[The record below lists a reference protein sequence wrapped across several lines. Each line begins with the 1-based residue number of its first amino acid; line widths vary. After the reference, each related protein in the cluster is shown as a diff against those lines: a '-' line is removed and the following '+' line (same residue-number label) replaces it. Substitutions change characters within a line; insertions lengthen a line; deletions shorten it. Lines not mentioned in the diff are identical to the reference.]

1 MTTVFLTIQV
11 LKIWISKLMTNYF
24 KISII
29 FFLLSFNTAQAKPDI
44 KARTAILIDFQSGKI
59 LYELQPDHSIHPASM
74 TKIMTAIVAFDL
86 LTKNKIS
93 LDDKVTI
100 SEKAWRMSTA
110 GYSSMFI
117 MVNDEITI
125 ENLLKGI
132 IIASGNDACVALAE
146 GIAGTEENFVS
157 LMNEKAD
164 EIGMSSTNFANSSG
178 INNPDNYST
187 VRDIAL
193 MSKYLIENY
202 PNYYEYFKE
211 KRFTWDR
218 TGGTPI
224 SQNNRNSLLF
234 KNIGVDG
241 IKTGHLVVE
250 EYSLASSIK
259 KNGRRLIAVG
269 SGFKTNSLRT
279 SQSRKLLT
287 WGLTN
292 TETFVISKKKETLFE
307 IDTWLGKEKITK
319 GYTKE
324 SVYTTVNKKDLR
336 GFNVFLEYYGP
347 IKAPIKKD
355 DQIALIKIYNK
366 KKLIKTVPVYAVEK
380 IKKINFFLSLLTSLN
395 YMFWGDA

>member
-1 MTTVFLTIQV
+1 
-11 LKIWISKLMTNYF
+11 MTNYF
-24 KISII
+24 NIFLI
-29 FFLLSFNTAQAKPDI
+29 FFLMVATNVHSNPDI
-44 KARTAILIDFQSGKI
+44 KARTVILVDYQSDKI
-59 LYELQPDHSIHPASM
+59 LYSLQPDHSIHPASM

-86 LTKNKIS
+86 LTKEKIN
-93 LDDKVTI
+93 LDDKITI

-117 MVNDEITI
+117 MINDEITI

-146 GIAGTEENFVS
+146 GIAGTEENFVT
-157 LMNEKAD
+157 LMNEKAQ
-164 EIGMSSTNFANSSG
+164 EIGMASTNFANSSG

-193 MSKYLIENY
+193 MSKYLIKNY
-202 PNYYEYFKE
+202 PKYYEYFKE
-211 KRFTWDR
+211 TKFTWER
-218 TGGTPI
+218 TGGNPI
-224 SQNNRNSLLF
+224 TQGNRNTLLY

-259 KNGRRLIAVG
+259 KKTRRLIAVG
-269 SGFKTNSLRT
+269 SGFKSNALRT

-292 TETFVISKKKETLFE
+292 TETFEISKQSETIFK
-307 IDTWLGKEKITK
+307 IKTWLGNEEFIK

-324 SVYTTVNKKDLR
+324 DIYATIDKKDLR
-336 GFNVFLEYYGP
+336 NFNVFLEYSGP

-355 DQIALIKIYNK
+355 QEIGQINIYK
-366 KKLIKTVPVYAVEK
+366 KNKLIRSENVYALEK
-380 IKKINFFLSLLTSLN
+380 VKKINFLLSLLSSFN
-395 YMFWGDA
+395 YMIWGDA

>member
-1 MTTVFLTIQV
+1 MVA
-11 LKIWISKLMTNYF
+11 TNVH
-24 KISII
+24 S
-29 FFLLSFNTAQAKPDI
+29 NPDI
-44 KARTAILIDFQSGKI
+44 KARTVILVDYQSDKI
-59 LYELQPDHSIHPASM
+59 LYSLQPDHSIHPASM

-86 LTKNKIS
+86 LTKEKIN
-93 LDDKVTI
+93 LDDKITI

-117 MVNDEITI
+117 MINDEITI

-146 GIAGTEENFVS
+146 GIAGTEENFVT
-157 LMNEKAD
+157 LMNEKAQ
-164 EIGMSSTNFANSSG
+164 EIGMASTNFANSSG

-193 MSKYLIENY
+193 MSKYLIKNY
-202 PNYYEYFKE
+202 PKYYEYFKE
-211 KRFTWDR
+211 TKFTWER
-218 TGGTPI
+218 TGGNPI
-224 SQNNRNSLLF
+224 TQGNRNTLLY

-259 KNGRRLIAVG
+259 KKTRRLIAVG
-269 SGFKTNSLRT
+269 SGFKSNALRT

-292 TETFVISKKKETLFE
+292 TETFEISKQSETIFK
-307 IDTWLGKEKITK
+307 IKSWLGNEKFIK

-324 SVYTTVNKKDLR
+324 DMYETIDKKDLR
-336 GFNVFLEYYGP
+336 NFNVFLEYSGP

-355 DQIALIKIYNK
+355 QEIGQINIYK
-366 KKLIKTVPVYAVEK
+366 KNKLIRSENVYALEK
-380 IKKINFFLSLLTSLN
+380 VKKINFLLSLLSSFN
-395 YMFWGDA
+395 YMIWGDA

>member
-1 MTTVFLTIQV
+1 MINY
-11 LKIWISKLMTNYF
+11 LKIFIIYLLLTN
-24 KISII
+24 
-29 FFLLSFNTAQAKPDI
+29 LVNADPDI
-44 KARTAILIDFQSGKI
+44 KARTAILVDYQSGKV
-59 LYELQPDHSIHPASM
+59 LYELRPDHSIHPASM
-74 TKIMTAIVAFDL
+74 TKIMTTIVAFDL

-100 SEKAWRMSTA
+100 SEKAWRMSQA

-117 MVNDEITI
+117 MVNDEISI
-125 ENLLKGI
+125 ENLLRGI

-157 LMNEKAD
+157 LMNEKAM
-164 EIGMSSTNFANSSG
+164 EIGMKSTNFANTSG

-193 MSKYLIENY
+193 MSKYLIKNY

-211 KRFTWDR
+211 KKFTWDR
-218 TGGTPI
+218 TGGNPI
-224 SQNNRNSLLF
+224 TQGNRNTLLY

-259 KNGRRLIAVG
+259 KKNRRLIAVG
-269 SGFKTNSLRT
+269 SGFKTNALRA

-292 TETFVISKKKETLFE
+292 TETFEISKKGETNFE
-307 IDTWLGKEKITK
+307 INTWLGKEKTAK

-324 SVYTTVNKKDLR
+324 DVYTTINKKDLR
-336 GFNVFLEYYGP
+336 GFDVFLEYTGP
-347 IKAPIKKD
+347 LKAPIKKNEE
-355 DQIALIKIYNK
+355 IALIKIYNK
-366 KKLIKTVPVYAVEK
+366 QELIKKIPVYAAESV
-380 IKKINFFLSLLTSLN
+380 KKINFLLSLLSSLN
-395 YMFWGDA
+395 YMIWGDA

>member
-1 MTTVFLTIQV
+1 
-11 LKIWISKLMTNYF
+11 MTNYIKF
-24 KISII
+24 FAI
-29 FFLLSFNTAQAKPDI
+29 FLLFISTAVKANPI
-44 KARTAILIDFQSGKI
+44 IAARTAILVDYQSGKI

-86 LTKNKIS
+86 LTKEKIS
-93 LDDKVTI
+93 LDDKVSI
-100 SEKAWRMSTA
+100 SEKAWRMSQA

-117 MVNDEITI
+117 MINDEISI

-146 GIAGTEENFVS
+146 GIAGTEENFVL
-157 LMNEKAD
+157 LMNEKAQ
-164 EIGMSSTNFANSSG
+164 EIGMESTNFANASG

-193 MSKYLIENY
+193 MSKYLIKNY

-211 KRFTWDR
+211 TVFTWER
-218 TGGTPI
+218 TGGNPI
-224 SQNNRNSLLF
+224 TQGNRNTLLY

-259 KNGRRLIAVG
+259 KNSRRLIAVG
-269 SGFKTNSLRT
+269 SGFKSNSLRA

-292 TETFVISKKKETLFE
+292 TETFEISKKNETMY
-307 IDTWLGKEKITK
+307 DVATWLGKKKIIK
-319 GYTKE
+319 AYTKE
-324 SVYTTVNKKDLR
+324 DVYITIHKKDLR
-336 GFNVFLEYYGP
+336 GFEVFLEYNGP
-347 IKAPIKKD
+347 IVAPVKKNEKV
-355 DQIALIKIYNK
+355 ASIKIYNK
-366 KKLIKTVPVYAVEK
+366 DELIRSIPLYAFNEV
-380 IKKINFFLSLLTSLN
+380 KKINFLLSLLTSFN
-395 YMFWGDA
+395 HMIWGDV

>member
-1 MTTVFLTIQV
+1 
-11 LKIWISKLMTNYF
+11 MTNCF
-24 KISII
+24 KIFI
-29 FFLLSFNTAQAKPDI
+29 FFFLAFFSVAQADPNI
-44 KARTAILIDFQSGKI
+44 KARTAILVDYQSGKI

-86 LTKNKIS
+86 LAKEKIS

-100 SEKAWRMSTA
+100 SEKAWRMSQA

-117 MVNDEITI
+117 MINDEITI

-132 IIASGNDACVALAE
+132 IVASGNDACVALSE

-157 LMNEKAD
+157 LMNEKAQ
-164 EIGMSSTNFANSSG
+164 EIGMTSTNFANSSG

-193 MSKYLIENY
+193 MSKYLIKNY

-211 KRFTWDR
+211 KEFTWER

-224 SQNNRNSLLF
+224 SQNNRNTLLF

-259 KNGRRLIAVG
+259 KNSRRLIAVG
-269 SGFKTNSLRT
+269 SGFKTNALRS

-292 TETFVISKKKETLFE
+292 TETFEISKKNETIFD
-307 IDTWLGKEKITK
+307 IKTWLGKKNNAK

-324 SVYTTVNKKDLR
+324 DIYITIDKKDLR
-336 GFNVFLEYYGP
+336 GFDVFIEYAGP
-347 IKAPIKKD
+347 IKAPIKKN
-355 DQIALIKIYNK
+355 QEIAVINIYNK
-366 KKLIKTVPVYAVEK
+366 KKIIKSVPVYSLEK
-380 IKKINFFLSLLTSLN
+380 IKKINFLLSIFTSFN
-395 YMFWGDA
+395 YMIWGDA

>member
-1 MTTVFLTIQV
+1 MI
-11 LKIWISKLMTNYF
+11 KYF
-24 KISII
+24 KFFAI
-29 FFLLSFNTAQAKPDI
+29 FFFTSFTIANAKPNI
-44 KARTAILIDFQSGKI
+44 LARTAILVDFHSDKI

-86 LTKNKIS
+86 LTNEKIS

-100 SEKAWRMSTA
+100 SEKAWRMSQA

-117 MVNDEITI
+117 MINDEISV
-125 ENLLKGI
+125 ENLLRGI

-146 GIAGTEENFVS
+146 GISGTEENFVS
-157 LMNEKAD
+157 LMNEKAN
-164 EIGMSSTNFANSSG
+164 EIGMNSTNFANASG

-193 MSKYLIENY
+193 MSKYLIINY

-211 KRFTWDR
+211 TEFTWER
-218 TGGTPI
+218 TGGNPI
-224 SQNNRNSLLF
+224 TQNNRNTLLF

-259 KNGRRLIAVG
+259 KNSRRLIAVG
-269 SGFKTNSLRT
+269 SGFKTNSLRM

-292 TETFVISKKKETLFE
+292 SETFEISKKEETFFE
-307 IDTWLGKEKITK
+307 LETWLGKEKITK

-324 SVYTTVNKKDLR
+324 NVYQTIYKKNLR
-336 GFNVFLEYYGP
+336 GFDVFLEYTGP
-347 IKAPIKKD
+347 LIAPIKKD
-355 DQIALIKIYNK
+355 EKIASIKIYNK
-366 KKLIKTVPVYAVEK
+366 KKLIRSVPVYAAEK
-380 IKKINFFLSLLTSLN
+380 VKKVNFLISILTSFN
-395 YMFWGDA
+395 YMIWGDA